1 MADYKIPAKFT
12 ERITF
17 LVKPEMKA
25 ELAELA
31 FKKQLPLAEYLRS
44 VLQKELDKNPQAKI
58 GQKP

>member
-17 LVKPEMKA
+17 LVEPEMKA

-31 FKKQLPLAEYLRS
+31 FKKRLPLAEYLRS